1 MATWW
6 TEPID
11 MAALEQVTVQQ
22 GPKEAKLLT
31 DLKAMDADGDGK
43 LTFDEMGECA
53 LCLRLASPPYPAASP
68 LRRHSVT
75 PPRAGTSPPSAPP

>member
-1 MATWW
+1 
-6 TEPID
+6 

-43 LTFDEMGECA
+43 LTFDEMSGFFAATGAPLSDDEFELVVGEMLETCESAQLAAQLAA
-53 LCLRLASPPYPAASP
+53 LANSS
-68 LRRHSVT
+68 
-75 PPRAGTSPPSAPP
+75 